1 MYNDMVIYRRND
13 TLKVESS
20 TGITQSNNP
29 TTWSVYTNPS
39 RGDFTIYTDN
49 PTIIE
54 LVDLTGKTLQEIN
67 VTDEKNIQVNLPKGV
82 YFIREKNSN
91 KSIKLSIE

>member
-1 MYNDMVIYRRND
+1 MYSDMVIYRRND

-29 TTWSVYTNPS
+29 TTWSVYPNPS
-39 RGDFTIYTDN
+39 RSDFTIYTDN
-49 PTIIE
+49 PSLFE
-54 LVDLTGKTLQEIN
+54 LVNITGKTLQVIN
-67 VTDEKNIQVNLPKGV
+67 VTDEKNIQANLPKGV